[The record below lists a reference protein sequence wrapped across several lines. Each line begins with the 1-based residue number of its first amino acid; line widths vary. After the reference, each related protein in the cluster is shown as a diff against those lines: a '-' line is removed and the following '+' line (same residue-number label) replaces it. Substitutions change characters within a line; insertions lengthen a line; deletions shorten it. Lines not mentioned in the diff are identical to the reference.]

1 MVIIIIFFLNR
12 GTSEE
17 QRSPGQVQTYRDYME
32 AKTQRLQR
40 GNVYKVRDGSSHTP
54 SPDTPPEFG
63 RPFVTHHHQQF
74 SPNHTTSTATPSPVD
89 SHSNHSQMLPP
100 PVPASIVPSAKD
112 FSRPLTLNLSHDE
125 ANNSNGNITANKPPS
140 NVKMVQ
146 KEAVLSYIKAKTSPS
161 STSAPPAFRSPTT
174 EQLLSP
180 TLPYRPLATPPSPLP
195 GRTIATPPYR
205 APPPD
210 QSVVGI
216 AKKLTTPPGGG
227 GVSQPIAP
235 GGTLRLNRQNLHKTP
250 PIVNGKVG
258 TNGNNHANHNHVNQT
273 TPPTG
278 HHTLSNHTAATA
290 SFTVRREM
298 ERQREEMEQIQ
309 QLRQVFLFIVA

>member
-1 MVIIIIFFLNR
+1 MLNR
-12 GTSEE
+12 GTSDE
-17 QRSPGQVQTYRDYME
+17 QRSPGHVQTYRDYME

-100 PVPASIVPSAKD
+100 PVPASIVPPTKD

-125 ANNSNGNITANKPPS
+125 ANSINGNSTASKPPS

-161 STSAPPAFRSPTT
+161 SASTPPAFRSPAT

-195 GRTIATPPYR
+195 GRTSATPPYR
-205 APPPD
+205 APPPE

-216 AKKLTTPPGGG
+216 AKKLTTPPGNG
-227 GVSQPIAP
+227 GVSQPAIAP
-235 GGTLRLNRQNLHKTP
+235 GGSLRLNRQNLHKTP
-250 PIVNGKVG
+250 PAVNGKVG
-258 TNGNNHANHNHVNQT
+258 TNGNNHANHNHVNQ

-309 QLRQVFLFIVA
+309 QLRLVLCFFHL